1 MHPAGVARHVAY
13 MRIDEFRI
21 LHETYSAKY
30 GVLNGKHDIGQV

>member
-13 MRIDEFRI
+13 TRIDEFRI